1 MNIPAQWP
9 GDPGAG
15 NARLTLSSS
24 LLGRRHYC
32 CQRLLPA
39 TSVFVQCKIKK
50 KKKVGGWGRRQKGG
64 GLGEE
69 GRKEVVSLSGVE
81 LSGTS
86 FSFLFFFFSIAWQDR
101 GRETLF

>member
-1 MNIPAQWP
+1 MNISAQGP
-9 GDPGAG
+9 GDPGVG

-39 TSVFVQCKIKK
+39 TSVFVQCKI

-86 FSFLFFFFSIAWQDR
+86 FSFLFFFLLLGKTEGGKHF
-101 GRETLF
+101 